1 MPELKLYRCTHC
13 GNIVVKLHDSKVKVV
28 CCGEPMQELVPN
40 TVDAA
45 QEKHVPVAT
54 PAGSS
59 ITITVG
65 AVEHPM
71 LEEHHIEFILLQTTA
86 GWQVK
91 YLAVGDKPQATFA
104 LAEGEKAL
112 AAFEYCNLHGLWT
125 AAI

>member
-13 GNIVVKLHDSKVKVV
+13 GNIAVKVHDSSVPLV
-28 CCGEPMQELVPN
+28 CCGEKMVELVPN

-54 PAGSS
+54 PASS
-59 ITITVG
+59 TIEVVVG

-71 LEEHHIEFILLQTTA
+71 LEEHHIEFILLVTTE

-91 YLAVGDKPQATFA
+91 HLAAGDAPKATFG
-104 LAEGEKAL
+104 LAAGEKAL
-112 AAFEYCNLHGLWT
+112 AAYEYCNLHGLWM